1 MYVCQITTTLDVKSL
16 CIKIIDVLC
25 TNHTGLIKMIRIDT
39 DLISYLG
46 NIILPKRIDYDIE
59 RIKKKRSDKLTMKK
73 AIADLEMQKKRSHLI
88 QIVDYHE
95 VQETSD

>member
-1 MYVCQITTTLDVKSL
+1 
-16 CIKIIDVLC
+16 
-25 TNHTGLIKMIRIDT
+25 MIRIDT